1 MDESYKQALAET
13 STVINFMNE
22 DLVKKIPKDIL
33 SLIEVNKDKNYKVN
47 ILPEVPIYE
56 QNIKKETKGILAVLY
71 REYICDENERKRLKK
86 EEKEYFERKYSV
98 DKLFENRKKTKEIE
112 SKNEIVVVKKE
123 NIIEK
128 LIKAIRKFFYKK
140 RI

>member
-1 MDESYKQALAET
+1 MDENYRQALTET
-13 STVINFMNE
+13 SEVIKFMSE
-22 DLVKKIPKDIL
+22 ELVKKIPKDIL
-33 SLIEVNKDKNYKVN
+33 SLIEVNKEKNYKVN
-47 ILPEVPIYE
+47 ILPNVPIYE
-56 QNIKKETKGILAVLY
+56 QNIKKETQGILAVLY
-71 REYICDENERKRLKK
+71 REYLCDENERKRLQK

-112 SKNEIVVVKKE
+112 SNNEIVVVKKE

-128 LIKAIRKFFYKK
+128 LIKTIRKFFYKK

>member
-112 SKNEIVVVKKE
+112 NNNEIVVLKKE

-128 LIKAIRKFFYKK
+128 LIKTIRKFFYKK
-140 RI
+140 RT

>member
-1 MDESYKQALAET
+1 MDENYRQALTET
-13 STVINFMNE
+13 SEVIKFMSE
-22 DLVKKIPKDIL
+22 ELVKKIPKDIL
-33 SLIEVNKDKNYKVN
+33 SLIEVNKDENYKVN
-47 ILPEVPIYE
+47 ILPNVPIYE

>member
-1 MDESYKQALAET
+1 MDENYRQALTET
-13 STVINFMNE
+13 SEVIKFMSE
-22 DLVKKIPKDIL
+22 ELVKKIPKDIL
-33 SLIEVNKDKNYKVN
+33 SLIEVNKDENYKVN
-47 ILPEVPIYE
+47 ILPNVPIYE
-56 QNIKKETKGILAVLY
+56 QNIKKETQGILAVLY
-71 REYICDENERKRLKK
+71 REYLCDENECKRLQK

-112 SKNEIVVVKKE
+112 SNNEIVVVKKE

>member
-128 LIKAIRKFFYKK
+128 LITAIRKFFYKK

>member
-13 STVINFMNE
+13 SKVINFMNE

-33 SLIEVNKDKNYKVN
+33 SLIEVNKDKNYKVS
-47 ILPEVPIYE
+47 ILPDVPIYE

-71 REYICDENERKRLKK
+71 REYLCDENERKRLQK
-86 EEKEYFERKYSV
+86 EEKEYFKSKYSV

-112 SKNEIVVVKKE
+112 NNNEIVVLKKE

-128 LIKAIRKFFYKK
+128 LIKTIRKFFYKK
-140 RI
+140 RT